1 MGKEWWNFSVLD
13 TEGNGFNLGVNSEG
27 KKNSLANA
35 SNDKSF
41 NEVFGSSFDNM
52 PLRQQIETA
61 YDYYDKP
68 QNQSSDM
75 KSYKLETKPMGLKG
89 EMKADDAILP
99 KEKDKQSYNNGMWD
113 KVKSIGNNLSDI
125 AQTASV
131 GYATELSLGNFD
143 ETMGGVSGL
152 ATGNP
157 NNYKIGRDATRQLQ
171 NELKQKHPYIYGGTE
186 FLGAMQSPMHLF
198 KGTTLKQKAINALT
212 DTLSASSGYAE
223 NGKDFGE
230 NLWVNGAANAAGLGM
245 ENVPILRAIGAT
257 GKKFIKQGINF
268 GADKGKNMLY
278 DEEE

>member
-1 MGKEWWNFSVLD
+1 MGKEWWRSELLD
-13 TEGNGFNLGVNSEG
+13 TEGKSFNSITNSGLRKNALGNT
-27 KKNSLANA
+27 

-68 QNQSSDM
+68 ENQNSGM
-75 KSYKLETKPMGLKG
+75 KSYTLESKPMEFAGQ
-89 EMKADDAILP
+89 MKEDDAILP
-99 KEKDKQSYNNGMWD
+99 EGKGKQSYNNGMWD
-113 KVKSIGNNLSDI
+113 KAKSIGNNLSDM
-125 AQTASV
+125 AQAASV
-131 GYATELSLGNFD
+131 GYATGLSLGNFD
-143 ETMGGVSGL
+143 EAMGGLNAL
-152 ATGNP
+152 ATGNQ
-157 NNYKIGRDATRQLQ
+157 NNYKIGRDATRLLQ

-186 FLGAMQSPMHLF
+186 FFGAMQSPMHLF

-223 NGKDFGE
+223 NMKDFGE